1 MEVNQ
6 IQQEL
11 AQVEHVIDRAAQ
23 AIQDDEAAPQ
33 ELKDCVKQL
42 DSQSR
47 KARLA
52 RDADDLLQYIDEM
65 EETSDRAKI
74 ACEKTS
80 DLGTLARA
88 AVMQAHRRLSDLRDQ
103 LH

>member
-6 IQQEL
+6 IKMEL
-11 AQVEHVIDRAAQ
+11 AQVEHVIDSAAK
-23 AIQDDEAAPQ
+23 AIQDDEASPQ
-33 ELKDCVKQL
+33 ELKDCVKEL
-42 DSQSR
+42 DLQTR
-47 KARLA
+47 KARLS

-74 ACEKTS
+74 ACEKAT
-80 DLGTLARA
+80 DLGTEART
-88 AVMQAHRRLSDLRDQ
+88 AVMQAHRRLSDLKYQ

>member
-6 IQQEL
+6 IKMEL

-23 AIQDDEAAPQ
+23 AVQDDEASPQ

-42 DSQSR
+42 DVQTR
-47 KARLA
+47 KARLS

-74 ACEKTS
+74 ACEKTN
-80 DLGTLARA
+80 DLGTEARA
-88 AVMQAHRRLSDLRDQ
+88 AVMQAHRRLSDLRYN

>member
-6 IQQEL
+6 IQMEL

-23 AIQDDEAAPQ
+23 AIQDDEASPQ

-42 DSQSR
+42 DDQSR
-47 KARLA
+47 KARLS
-52 RDADDLLQYIDEM
+52 RDAQDLLQYIDEM

-74 ACEKTS
+74 ACEKAT

-88 AVMQAHRRLSDLRDQ
+88 AVMQAHRRLSDLRYQ